1 MACPHKRVGHAPKPS
16 RPRCVCL
23 DNKETNTMTNTTTDT
38 SKQTPKPAYK
48 RYRSRRNDLV
58 YYVGGAAFLIGYA
71 FGTGFFVFSI
81 G

>member
-1 MACPHKRVGHAPKPS
+1 
-16 RPRCVCL
+16 
-23 DNKETNTMTNTTTDT
+23 MTNTTTDT